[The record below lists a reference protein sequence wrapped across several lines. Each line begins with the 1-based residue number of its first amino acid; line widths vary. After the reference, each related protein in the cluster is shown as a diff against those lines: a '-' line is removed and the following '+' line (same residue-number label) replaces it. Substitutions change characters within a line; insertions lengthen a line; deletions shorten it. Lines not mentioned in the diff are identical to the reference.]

1 MEGIEK
7 ISDDLYVL
15 KYVHREGTFVDITIS
30 LGKKKIGL
38 VDAGFEATITDY
50 LFPFLQELGRSPDE
64 IDLVVITHRDLDH
77 VEGSKIIKEK
87 TKAKIAIHELD
98 ADAVD
103 TVDIRLRDGQ
113 RVELG
118 DRWFE
123 VIHAPGHTPGN
134 ICLYEKDEQ
143 LLIVGD
149 TLVGEMV
156 RLMRMGKDPYINSIK
171 KLMQLDVKILIQ
183 SHPRE
188 PIKKAI
194 LVGEEPKK
202 QMLASI
208 GFAEKAP

>member
-1 MEGIEK
+1 MENIEK

-15 KYVHREGTFVDITIS
+15 KFVHREGTFVGITII
-30 LGKKKIGL
+30 LGKEKIGL
-38 VDAGFEATITDY
+38 VDAGFEATISNY
-50 LFPFLQELGRSPDE
+50 LFPFLKELGRSSSE
-64 IDLVVITHRDLDH
+64 IDLVVITHRDRDH

-87 TKAKIAIHELD
+87 TRAKIAIHELD

-103 TVDIRLRDGQ
+103 AADIKMRDGQ

-134 ICLYEKDEQ
+134 ICLYQKEEQ

-149 TLVGEMV
+149 TLVGEAV
-156 RLMRMGKDPYINSIK
+156 HLMRMGKDPYINSIK
-171 KLMQLDVKILIQ
+171 KLMQLDVKLLIQ

-194 LVGEEPKK
+194 LVDEEPKI
-202 QMLASI
+202 QMRASI
-208 GFAEKAP
+208 EFAEKAP

>member
-1 MEGIEK
+1 MENIEK

-15 KYVHREGTFVDITIS
+15 KFVHREGTFVGITIS

-38 VDAGFEATITDY
+38 VDAGFESTITNS
-50 LFPFLQELGRSPDE
+50 LFPFLQELGRSPGE
-64 IDLVVITHRDLDH
+64 IDLVVITHRDRDH
-77 VEGSKIIKEK
+77 VEGSKIIKKK
-87 TKAKIAIHELD
+87 TRAKIAVHELD

-103 TVDIRLRDGQ
+103 AADIKLRDGQ
-113 RVELG
+113 RVQLG

-123 VIHAPGHTPGN
+123 VIHLPGHTPGN
-134 ICLYEKDEQ
+134 TCLYQKEEQ

-149 TLVGEMV
+149 TLVGEAV
-156 RLMRMGKDPYINSIK
+156 HLMRMGKDPYINSIK
-171 KLMQLDVKILIQ
+171 KLMQLDVKLLIQ

-202 QMLASI
+202 QMRASI
-208 GFAEKAP
+208 EYAEKTP